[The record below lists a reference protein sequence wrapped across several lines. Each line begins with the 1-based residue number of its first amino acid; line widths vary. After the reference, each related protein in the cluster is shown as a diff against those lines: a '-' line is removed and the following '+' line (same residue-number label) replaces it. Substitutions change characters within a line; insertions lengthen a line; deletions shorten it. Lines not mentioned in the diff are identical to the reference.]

1 MFSQE
6 RSFANWQLT
15 GFNSAPAFLFE
26 TIESTH
32 KLMKSMACA
41 GEIAPG
47 TLFVADSQS
56 NGHGRHER
64 TWDSPAGKN
73 LYFNILI
80 PLEGIPANRFAQ
92 ITQVAALTFA
102 EVFNGFQ
109 DAAILE
115 SADEKCAIP
124 KNDATAS
131 NNGAD
136 SANNK
141 CAISQ
146 NDAILT
152 SNTNTPPQ
160 KITVKWPNDILYGKS
175 KFCGILA
182 EIVYTRW
189 RSQIAQESGKTTQQ
203 DAPRPALNM
212 GVGINVNSD
221 PEDYAHLNRAVT
233 TLKAI
238 FGHAI
243 NREKLLQQLIGNL
256 ERAIGQFKAFG
267 ILPWVRA
274 WRKMDQFIGA
284 RGTIVVNNRCTDQNR
299 ETGEGAIKKSGT
311 ILDMQED
318 GSLLFKCDDGTIET
332 VISAD
337 LEI

>member
-6 RSFANWQLT
+6 RNFTDWQLT
-15 GFNSAPAFLFE
+15 GFGDAPAFLFE
-26 TIESTH
+26 TVGSTH
-32 KLMKSMACA
+32 KLMKSMAAA

-56 NGHGRHER
+56 DGHGRHER

-80 PLEGIPANRFAQ
+80 PLDGIPASNFAQ

-102 EVFNGFQ
+102 ETFNNVRECAKDSQ
-109 DAAILE
+109 ACPANRDCAE
-115 SADEKCAIP
+115 SE
-124 KNDATAS
+124 N
-131 NNGAD
+131 
-136 SANNK
+136 AN
-141 CAISQ
+141 S
-146 NDAILT
+146 
-152 SNTNTPPQ
+152 P

-182 EIVYTRW
+182 EIVFVKREVPASAGMTM
-189 RSQIAQESGKTTQQ
+189 QQ
-203 DAPRPALNM
+203 DAPRPALSM

-221 PEDYAHLNRAVT
+221 PADYAHLNRAVT
-233 TLKAI
+233 TLKEI
-238 FGHAI
+238 FGHTI
-243 NREKLLQQLIGNL
+243 NREKLLQALIGNL
-256 ERAIGQFKAFG
+256 ERAIGQFRAFG
-267 ILPWVRA
+267 ISPWISA

-284 RGTIVVNNRCTDQNR
+284 RGTIVVNNHCTDQNR
-299 ETGEGAIKKSGT
+299 DSGEGAIKKTGR
-311 ILDMQED
+311 IIDMNND
-318 GSLLFKCDDGTIET
+318 GSLLFECDDGTVET

>member
-6 RSFANWQLT
+6 RNFTDWQLT
-15 GFNSAPAFLFE
+15 GFGEAPAFLFE
-26 TIESTH
+26 TIGSTH
-32 KLMKSMACA
+32 KLMKSMAA
-41 GEIAPG
+41 SGEIAPG

-56 NGHGRHER
+56 DGHGRHER

-80 PLEGIPANRFAQ
+80 PLDGIPASNFAQ

-102 EVFNGFQ
+102 ETFNNIQEG
-109 DAAILE
+109 
-115 SADEKCAIP
+115 
-124 KNDATAS
+124 
-131 NNGAD
+131 
-136 SANNK
+136 
-141 CAISQ
+141 
-146 NDAILT
+146 DAIA
-152 SNTNTPPQ
+152 SRDCAGAP

-182 EIVYTRW
+182 EVVYTR
-189 RSQIAQESGKTTQQ
+189 TQN
-203 DAPRPALNM
+203 APRPALSM

-221 PEDYAHLNRAVT
+221 PADYAHLNRAVT
-233 TLKAI
+233 TLKEI

-243 NREKLLQQLIGNL
+243 NREKLLQALIGNL

-267 ILPWVRA
+267 IRPWVEA
-274 WRKMDQFIGA
+274 WKRMDQFIGA
-284 RGTIVVNNRCTDQNR
+284 RGTIIVNNHCTDQNR
-299 ETGEGAIKKSGT
+299 DTGEGSIKKTGR
-311 ILDMQED
+311 IINMNDD
-318 GSLLFKCDDGTIET
+318 GSLLFECDDGTVET

>member
-6 RSFANWQLT
+6 RNFTDWQLT
-15 GFNSAPAFLFE
+15 GFGDAPAFLFE
-26 TIESTH
+26 TIGSTH
-32 KLMKSMACA
+32 KLMKSMAA
-41 GEIAPG
+41 SGEIAPG

-56 NGHGRHER
+56 DGHGRHER

-80 PLEGIPANRFAQ
+80 PLDNIPASNFAQ

-102 EVFNGFQ
+102 ETFNNIQEG
-109 DAAILE
+109 
-115 SADEKCAIP
+115 
-124 KNDATAS
+124 
-131 NNGAD
+131 
-136 SANNK
+136 
-141 CAISQ
+141 
-146 NDAILT
+146 DAIA
-152 SNTNTPPQ
+152 SRDCAGAP

-182 EIVYTRW
+182 EIVFVKREVPASAGMT
-189 RSQIAQESGKTTQQ
+189 SEKAS
-203 DAPRPALNM
+203 RPALSM

-221 PEDYAHLNRAVT
+221 PADYAHLNRAVT
-233 TLKAI
+233 TLKTI

-243 NREKLLQQLIGNL
+243 NREKLLRALIGNL

-267 ILPWVRA
+267 IRPWVEA
-274 WRKMDQFIGA
+274 WKRMDQFIGA
-284 RGTIVVNNRCTDQNR
+284 RGTIIVNNHCTDQNR
-299 ETGEGAIKKSGT
+299 DTGEGSIKKTGR
-311 ILDMQED
+311 IINMNDD
-318 GSLLFKCDDGTIET
+318 GSLLFECDDGTVET

>member
-6 RSFANWQLT
+6 RNFTDWQLT
-15 GFNSAPAFLFE
+15 GFGDAPAFLFE
-26 TIESTH
+26 TIGSTH
-32 KLMKSMACA
+32 KLMKSMAA
-41 GEIAPG
+41 SGEIAPG

-56 NGHGRHER
+56 DGHGRHER

-80 PLEGIPANRFAQ
+80 PLDNIPASNFAQ

-102 EVFNGFQ
+102 ETFNNIQEG
-109 DAAILE
+109 
-115 SADEKCAIP
+115 
-124 KNDATAS
+124 
-131 NNGAD
+131 
-136 SANNK
+136 
-141 CAISQ
+141 
-146 NDAILT
+146 DAIA
-152 SNTNTPPQ
+152 SRDCAGAP

-182 EIVYTRW
+182 EVVYTRW
-189 RSQIAQESGKTTQQ
+189 RSPNKSGMTSEN
-203 DAPRPALNM
+203 APRPALSM

-221 PEDYAHLNRAVT
+221 PADYAHLNRAVT
-233 TLKAI
+233 TLKEI

-243 NREKLLQQLIGNL
+243 NREKLLQALIGNL

-267 ILPWVRA
+267 IRPWVEA
-274 WRKMDQFIGA
+274 WKRMDQFIGA
-284 RGTIVVNNRCTDQNR
+284 RGAIIVNNHCTDQNR
-299 ETGEGAIKKSGT
+299 DTGEGSIKKTGR
-311 ILDMQED
+311 IINMNDD
-318 GSLLFKCDDGTIET
+318 GSLLFECDDGTVET

>member
-6 RSFANWQLT
+6 RNFTDWQLT
-15 GFNSAPAFLFE
+15 GFGAAPEFLFE
-26 TIESTH
+26 TVGSTH
-32 KLMKSMACA
+32 KLMKSMAAA

-56 NGHGRHER
+56 DGHGRHER

-80 PLEGIPANRFAQ
+80 PLDGIPASNFAQ

-102 EVFNGFQ
+102 ETFNNVRECAKDSQ
-109 DAAILE
+109 ACPANRDCAQSTIE
-115 SADEKCAIP
+115 SSAQ
-124 KNDATAS
+124 
-131 NNGAD
+131 
-136 SANNK
+136 SANRD
-141 CAISQ
+141 CAESE
-146 NDAILT
+146 NAN
-152 SNTNTPPQ
+152 SP

-182 EIVYTRW
+182 EVVYTR
-189 RSQIAQESGKTTQQ
+189 TQN
-203 DAPRPALNM
+203 APRPALSM
-212 GVGINVNSD
+212 GVGINVNSE
-221 PEDYAHLNRAVT
+221 PSDYAHLNRAVT

-238 FGHAI
+238 FGHSI
-243 NREKLLQQLIGNL
+243 NREKLLQALIGNL

-267 ILPWVRA
+267 IRPWIEA
-274 WRKMDQFIGA
+274 WKRMDQFISA
-284 RGTIVVNNRCTDQNR
+284 RGTIIVNNHCTDQNR
-299 ETGEGAIKKSGT
+299 DTGEGSIKKTGR
-311 ILDMQED
+311 IINMNND
-318 GSLLFKCDDGTIET
+318 GSLLFECDDGSVET